1 MIGRPTNTWER
12 VITIDRGSADGIK
25 VEMPVL
31 AAKGL
36 LGQTISVT
44 KHSARVRL
52 ITDARSGVAGMIQ
65 ANRAEGVVRGS
76 IEGAVNL
83 EFVSRETTVRA
94 GDVII
99 TSGMGGVYPKGLLV
113 GEIAGATQ
121 TPSSLFQEI
130 LVTPSA
136 NLAGLE
142 EVVVL
147 TGAPPATQIGGGRV
161 NRLLPTLVALFAAAV
176 LQAALAPYLSIGQV
190 VPNFLLL
197 VVVTIALVEGPA
209 PGAAVGFSAGLIFD
223 LLGSGPVG
231 PMMIVLTLTGYLA
244 GLMHEN
250 MFAEG
255 WLLPLTRAG
264 DRLALGRGGL
274 RAHTDP
280 AGLGDSLLVDV
291 PHQDAA
297 GSRLQHGV
305 GAADLSVVGALLAPR
320 QADNHLP
327 APGVNAPGR

>member
-1 MIGRPTNTWER
+1 MKLPQPEKSSSALGVVIALLVASLVITTVWYREGDRGPVHQLRSVVQTAVAPLQAAGEFVTRPARGAFAWASDLGVSRSQLAALKQQNTELRNRVASLEEARQENERLRALFGFVQTAKLDAVGARVIGRPTNTWER

-147 TGAPPATQIGGGRV
+147 TGAPPATQIGGG
-161 NRLLPTLVALFAAAV
+161 
-176 LQAALAPYLSIGQV
+176 
-190 VPNFLLL
+190 
-197 VVVTIALVEGPA
+197 E
-209 PGAAVGFSAGLIFD
+209 
-223 LLGSGPVG
+223 
-231 PMMIVLTLTGYLA
+231 
-244 GLMHEN
+244 
-250 MFAEG
+250 
-255 WLLPLTRAG
+255 
-264 DRLALGRGGL
+264 
-274 RAHTDP
+274 
-280 AGLGDSLLVDV
+280 
-291 PHQDAA
+291 
-297 GSRLQHGV
+297 
-305 GAADLSVVGALLAPR
+305 
-320 QADNHLP
+320 
-327 APGVNAPGR
+327 